1 MDKGTKR
8 KRDSSIAILSYSA
21 PGYKFAK
28 FFTET
33 SLDEI
38 KETVRKRLVLASVS
52 DFTLSYDTDSDTG
65 ISLENDDDFDVFE
78 VRSHTSA
85 SSVHVVVKIL
95 SPSHT
100 APANVAGS
108 SAVIP
113 SAVPVDG
120 GARWRTKKRKS
131 TATLVEGAPAVV
143 GSAPVPA
150 ASGEKT
156 PGDDQEPL
164 KKKRKKVKKNDAS
177 GAAKASDGVQQPP
190 ENTAKEVVDKDV
202 TDRPNP
208 PAPSTAG
215 KIAGAQSGEGLP
227 VISAQEPI
235 KKKSKKVVEKDF
247 AKTNPAAPLN
257 TGDASG
263 AEIPGG
269 KPRKTKF
276 KKVAEQVSDAAPPIS
291 PPVPSTTGDK
301 GPTPLHR
308 FPPSADNPAR
318 ASAAAET
325 QGEQGKAKPKKA
337 AEQGPETASSK
348 PSTSKKSTKSSK
360 KDNQTEH
367 TDGPVHKSV
376 KFTFPG
382 ELAQVISSNA
392 EENESISV
400 VRQQKG
406 RELSSSEK
414 VKKAKGKKKAAENVE
429 DVGSSAQAGSRESPV
444 DPESLKDFWKSLL
457 PALPL
462 PTPDNRTEPQATKK
476 LASGTKSSNQT
487 VTTENS
493 TAPTLCPVCET
504 SPFHLRYR
512 CPVVLAGPG
521 PIRQRIAELQQ
532 DDATDNSKLIQEL
545 RGLAAKSQKNKA
557 DDPPNFNAHPPP
569 RVDAREGGAPS
580 VTVPERKPAATF
592 GIRPDADDSDSSSD
606 DSKSG
611 PSRRKK
617 AAPRPVGLSAD
628 DELDTI
634 IRGPV
639 SSRLTVDD
647 ILLDEEDENE
657 ETAESVV
664 LENDDEDDIK
674 FRRRSRQI
682 EAAAS
687 SGEEDDDDDE
697 ESFSA
702 GKVAESEPPSVIN
715 TLVRV
720 NPHSEAEPL
729 GDAAEP
735 TASPVVEGSIHGD
748 SRRSSLRSQTE
759 PLSAIAARQSV
770 DVDLA
775 GDIAVGDAMAS
786 DNAMFGL
793 EASGSGNE
801 GSMAENVD
809 SVDFPLH
816 SAVYTP
822 IPLTP
827 KRTRLRTP
835 PAVDERGSDRPH
847 TPKFARREDDPIQ
860 PAEDFP
866 PTPTQVPLPATPY
879 TPRMVQRMKDR
890 NGKIPVKLSQLELP
904 FSLNPQTHTQP
915 AETAREESLPATQP
929 SEDTVPKKTTRRST
943 RITPALSTA
952 SLPISPSEAEQPA
965 KRRRGPN
972 KTPEQRAQEAAAKLA
987 AKEEKERL
995 RKEKAEARGKGK
1007 VEAKENGRAQAKG
1020 AGKKDTQDLPA
1031 EAPPVTLQPED
1042 STSTIPVELSETD
1055 PTHSRTPMS
1064 QDEWTLHSSS
1074 SPSNGGD
1081 EAPLFLPAESQIPFP
1096 YSQWNSVP
1104 EFCPGSPKGSQKDS
1118 EDEDEEE
1125 EVRSIDEAVAGV
1137 LPRST
1142 ILILEDADF
1151 TSDAVTSCDLS
1162 LGQGQTGRAVWEVT

>member
-1 MDKGTKR
+1 
-8 KRDSSIAILSYSA
+8 
-21 PGYKFAK
+21 
-28 FFTET
+28 
-33 SLDEI
+33 
-38 KETVRKRLVLASVS
+38 
-52 DFTLSYDTDSDTG
+52 
-65 ISLENDDDFDVFE
+65 
-78 VRSHTSA
+78 
-85 SSVHVVVKIL
+85 
-95 SPSHT
+95 
-100 APANVAGS
+100 
-108 SAVIP
+108 
-113 SAVPVDG
+113 
-120 GARWRTKKRKS
+120 
-131 TATLVEGAPAVV
+131 
-143 GSAPVPA
+143 
-150 ASGEKT
+150 
-156 PGDDQEPL
+156 
-164 KKKRKKVKKNDAS
+164 
-177 GAAKASDGVQQPP
+177 
-190 ENTAKEVVDKDV
+190 
-202 TDRPNP
+202 
-208 PAPSTAG
+208 
-215 KIAGAQSGEGLP
+215 
-227 VISAQEPI
+227 
-235 KKKSKKVVEKDF
+235 
-247 AKTNPAAPLN
+247 
-257 TGDASG
+257 
-263 AEIPGG
+263 
-269 KPRKTKF
+269 
-276 KKVAEQVSDAAPPIS
+276 
-291 PPVPSTTGDK
+291 
-301 GPTPLHR
+301 
-308 FPPSADNPAR
+308 
-318 ASAAAET
+318 
-325 QGEQGKAKPKKA
+325 
-337 AEQGPETASSK
+337 
-348 PSTSKKSTKSSK
+348 
-360 KDNQTEH
+360 
-367 TDGPVHKSV
+367 
-376 KFTFPG
+376 
-382 ELAQVISSNA
+382 
-392 EENESISV
+392 
-400 VRQQKG
+400 
-406 RELSSSEK
+406 
-414 VKKAKGKKKAAENVE
+414 
-429 DVGSSAQAGSRESPV
+429 
-444 DPESLKDFWKSLL
+444 
-457 PALPL
+457 
-462 PTPDNRTEPQATKK
+462 
-476 LASGTKSSNQT
+476 
-487 VTTENS
+487 
-493 TAPTLCPVCET
+493 
-504 SPFHLRYR
+504 
-512 CPVVLAGPG
+512 
-521 PIRQRIAELQQ
+521 
-532 DDATDNSKLIQEL
+532 
-545 RGLAAKSQKNKA
+545 
-557 DDPPNFNAHPPP
+557 
-569 RVDAREGGAPS
+569 
-580 VTVPERKPAATF
+580 
-592 GIRPDADDSDSSSD
+592 
-606 DSKSG
+606 
-611 PSRRKK
+611 
-617 AAPRPVGLSAD
+617 LSAD
-628 DELDTI
+628 DELDAI

-687 SGEEDDDDDE
+687 SDEEDDDDDE

-915 AETAREESLPATQP
+915 AETAREESLPVTQP

-952 SLPISPSEAEQPA
+952 SLPISPPEAEQPA

-1007 VEAKENGRAQAKG
+1007 AEAKENGKAQTKG

-1031 EAPPVTLQPED
+1031 EAPPVTLQSED
-1042 STSTIPVELSETD
+1042 STFTIPVELSETD

-1064 QDEWTLHSSS
+1064 QDEWTVLKSTSPHGEEAQDSMRDELHSSS

-1118 EDEDEEE
+1118 EDEEE
-1125 EVRSIDEAVAGV
+1125 EVAASMKPSQRPSVGSYRRLTDIASQPSLFSKTPTLRAMQLPPATFPSAKDKRDELYGKLPEDDDSTDSDSSAGGVPSHIPKSRRAGV
-1137 LPRST
+1137 ATR
-1142 ILILEDADF
+1142 
-1151 TSDAVTSCDLS
+1151 
-1162 LGQGQTGRAVWEVT
+1162 QR